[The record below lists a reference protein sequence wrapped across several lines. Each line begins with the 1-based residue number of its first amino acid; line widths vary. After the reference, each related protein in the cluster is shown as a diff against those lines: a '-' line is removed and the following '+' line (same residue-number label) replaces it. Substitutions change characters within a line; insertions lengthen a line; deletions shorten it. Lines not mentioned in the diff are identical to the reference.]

1 MKCPICNFENPP
13 SATRCEKCGYG
24 FIQVTWPEIPAPEIT
39 PPEWP
44 DLSGLQPAIPAAP
57 ITTAPS
63 AEEMVSKPEEV
74 RTPLDDELAR
84 MHVSRG
90 FQAIREGLWDQAR
103 WEFAQARDLADNL
116 DIVRMAEAQLRE
128 LQQRAKLPEEL
139 LEPAERIIERL
150 EQEKL
155 PKPEE
160 LARQLVEKVKHG
172 EATPDLTAPPVQPGV
187 RPRPVPTRK
196 PDLRSAI
203 ATGLVIGIVNGA
215 LAACGAAVCLGL
227 LTSPFLGLAAGW
239 LTARRAGRGDIAQGF
254 VAGGITGL
262 VGWISGIAGYLL
274 QSAND
279 ISVDSDARA
288 GMACLTLLYIPLSA
302 VMGMVGWRL
311 GTSRRQALHK
321 GNPS

>member
-13 SATRCEKCGYG
+13 SAARCEKCGYG

-44 DLSGLQPAIPAAP
+44 DLSALQPTIPAAP
-57 ITTAPS
+57 AIPVPS
-63 AEEMVSKPEEV
+63 AGEIVSKPEELQ
-74 RTPLDDELAR
+74 TPSDNELAR
-84 MHVSRG
+84 KHISRG
-90 FQAIREGLWDQAR
+90 FQAVREGLWDQAQ

-116 DIVRMAEAQLRE
+116 DLVSMAEAQLRE

-139 LEPAERIIERL
+139 LEPAERVIEHL
-150 EQEKL
+150 EQKL
-155 PKPEE
+155 QKPEE
-160 LARQLVEKVKHG
+160 LARQLVEEARRR
-172 EATPDLTAPPVQPGV
+172 EATPDVIAPPVQPRV
-187 RPRPVPTRK
+187 RPRPIQK
-196 PDLRSAI
+196 PDFKSAI
-203 ATGLVIGIVNGA
+203 ATGLVIGMVNGA
-215 LAACGAAVCLGL
+215 LAACGAAICLGL

-274 QSAND
+274 QTTSD
-279 ISVDSDARA
+279 ISVDSDVRA

-311 GTSRRQALHK
+311 GASRRQAT
-321 GNPS
+321 S